1 MTREENHHPPGLG
14 GVVKKL
20 ADTFV
25 GTLRNRGEL
34 FVLEWQEERARGL
47 QFVMLAL
54 TAVFLGSMGVALLT
68 GIIIFLCPEHVRL
81 YVAGG
86 FALLYFLAAL
96 GAVIALKSML
106 KEAPFSESL
115 NQLNKDREWLQSF
128 R

>member
-1 MTREENHHPPGLG
+1 MTRQNEHPPGLS
-14 GVVKKL
+14 GVVSKL

-54 TAVFLGSMGVALLT
+54 ASVFLVAMGLALFT
-68 GIIIFLCPEHVRL
+68 GIIIFLCPQNIRL
-81 YVAGG
+81 YVAAG
-86 FALLYFLAAL
+86 FALLYFL
-96 GAVIALKSML
+96 GAFVAVRALKSML
-106 KEAPFSESL
+106 KESPFSESL